1 MDVFVVDKVPYVLEL
16 NARFGGGYPF
26 SHFAGVDLPK
36 AIVKWI
42 DGEDASEELTI
53 KQYDRIAQKDIRLI
67 DITFDGRD

>member
-1 MDVFVVDKVPYVLEL
+1 MRDLAAVIRSAIL
-16 NARFGGGYPF
+16 R
-26 SHFAGVDLPK
+26 GVDLPK

-42 DGEDASEELTI
+42 DGEDASKELTI